1 MRCRKLK
8 MHGCTSE
15 APTKRVFVSQSA
27 VQGRSSSSS
36 CSSDSN
42 YAMQIKPTD
51 RLRAANRHVP
61 GMSRD
66 KSAKSGVTPAGKH
79 RGGDQ
84 LRAIRESKS

>member
-36 CSSDSN
+36 DSN
-42 YAMQIKPTD
+42 YAIQIKPMD
-51 RLRAANRHVP
+51 PLRAADRHVP